1 MICCLTV
8 VFLNAQTV
16 TLTFT
21 GRDVHN
27 QYVPLNR
34 VVVSNLT
41 KDWQETLIWP
51 DTELVMT
58 ATGIEDVE
66 ACHGASLWLSQNN
79 PNPFDGTT
87 FVSLQVGEPGDVE
100 MVVTDITGRV
110 VAANHY
116 SPLQPGAHEIRI
128 TLSTAG
134 LYFLTAR
141 QNGRTA
147 AVKMVNRG
155 NGGDNAIT
163 VSSLVETCQGASQPQ
178 PKIAYRGATDNPFDL
193 GDQMEYVGFAVLN
206 GEEVE
211 SAHVAGTQFVSETI
225 ELVFLNVQPCLDYPT
240 VTDIDGNVYNTVQI
254 GSQCWMKEN
263 LRTTRYEDG
272 TSIPVGTNYTT
283 TEAYYNDSTSYI
295 PLAERGYLYNWLGA
309 MHGAVSSNAVPSG
322 VQGVCPEGWHLPSNA
337 EWTAL
342 TNYVSS
348 QPGYVC
354 GGSPIYIA
362 KALAST
368 SWWLS
373 YGESC
378 CPGNQSANPN
388 NATGFSAVP
397 AGTFGSYGY
406 NDVGRYA
413 SFWSATE
420 FEDYPGMARYVGLEN
435 EELEAYHA
443 VGSMERRFS
452 VRCLRN

>member
-1 MICCLTV
+1 
-8 VFLNAQTV
+8 
-16 TLTFT
+16 
-21 GRDVHN
+21 
-27 QYVPLNR
+27 
-34 VVVSNLT
+34 
-41 KDWQETLIWP
+41 
-51 DTELVMT
+51 
-58 ATGIEDVE
+58 
-66 ACHGASLWLSQNN
+66 
-79 PNPFDGTT
+79 
-87 FVSLQVGEPGDVE
+87 
-100 MVVTDITGRV
+100 
-110 VAANHY
+110 
-116 SPLQPGAHEIRI
+116 
-128 TLSTAG
+128 
-134 LYFLTAR
+134 
-141 QNGRTA
+141 
-147 AVKMVNRG
+147 
-155 NGGDNAIT
+155 
-163 VSSLVETCQGASQPQ
+163 
-178 PKIAYRGATDNPFDL
+178 
-193 GDQMEYVGFAVLN
+193 
-206 GEEVE
+206 
-211 SAHVAGTQFVSETI
+211 
-225 ELVFLNVQPCLDYPT
+225 

-254 GSQCWMKEN
+254 GGQCWMKEN

-272 TSIPVGTNYTT
+272 TPIPLGTNYTT

-373 YGESC
+373 YGEAC

-443 VGSMERRFS
+443 IGSMERRFS
-452 VRCLRN
+452 VRCLRD